1 MATKQRPAAAVAKEL
16 GSLSSRSD
24 HEARLEALALDA
36 HEIDVLAECF
46 KSGWGATFEGLTVE
60 AGHVTAITLT
70 PSGHRR
76 STPPLAGPLREL
88 LALRSLT
95 VSGYLGKS
103 AEVEPDYFAIPSLT
117 ALSISSLT
125 KGTLPPELPTLT
137 GLRALEVKSC
147 KLVALAAGTLPP
159 SLTSL
164 SLEFQSFKATP
175 DAVFE
180 VATLED
186 LSLEDNAISSDV
198 GAWDRLAALRTLSLA
213 SNKLRAIPN
222 LLASQRVRRL
232 ARLNLIRNPV
242 DVSQATRD
250 ALVGVEILPG

>member
-1 MATKQRPAAAVAKEL
+1 MATKQKTFVAVAKEL
-16 GSLSSRSD
+16 GSLSNQTD

-36 HEIDVLAECF
+36 HDLDVLGACF

-76 STPPLAGPLREL
+76 SAPPLVGPLREL
-88 LALRSLT
+88 PALRALT

-103 AEVEPDYFAIPSLT
+103 AEVEPDFFAIPSLT
-117 ALSISSLT
+117 TLSISSLT
-125 KGTLPPELPTLT
+125 KGTLPPELATLT

-147 KLVALAAGTLPP
+147 KLVALSAGTLPP

-164 SLEFQSFKATP
+164 ALEFQSFKTTP

-180 VATLED
+180 VATLET
-186 LSLEDNAISSDV
+186 LSLEDNAISSDA
-198 GAWDRLAALRTLSLA
+198 GAWDRLTALRTLSFA

-222 LLASQRVRRL
+222 LLASQTVRRL
-232 ARLNLIRNPV
+232 TRLNLIRNPV
-242 DVSQATRD
+242 EIAQSTRD

>member
-1 MATKQRPAAAVAKEL
+1 MATKQNPAVAVAKEL

-36 HEIDVLAECF
+36 HEIDVLAE
-46 KSGWGATFEGLTVE
+46 
-60 AGHVTAITLT
+60 
-70 PSGHRR
+70 
-76 STPPLAGPLREL
+76 
-88 LALRSLT
+88 
-95 VSGYLGKS
+95 
-103 AEVEPDYFAIPSLT
+103 
-117 ALSISSLT
+117 LSISSLT

-137 GLRALEVKSC
+137 GLRTLEVKSC

-164 SLEFQSFKATP
+164 SLEFQSFKTTP

-198 GAWDRLAALRTLSLA
+198 GAWDRLTALRTLSFA

-250 ALVGVEILPG
+250 ALVGVEILPGRASQRLCATWHRASQRTTVAATRAGTSIQ